1 MATEIIG
8 TGNYPTDAKTG
19 LTLPLT
25 KFLGSQDL
33 ARQRAE
39 VGFELEVIAKKVDRF
54 GWDRDRGTPAHDRLM
69 IDWMDALQ
77 DFPVDEVR
85 NACRMAISETPS
97 KTPNEGHI
105 KAIILRERSKAVARQ
120 RMPQIQ
126 KRREHAE

>member
-1 MATEIIG
+1 MATEISS
-8 TGNYPTDAKTG
+8 TRQYPTDAKTG

-25 KFLGSQDL
+25 RFLGSQDL

-54 GWDRDRGTPAHDRLM
+54 RWDRDRGTPTHDRLM

-77 DFPVDEVR
+77 DFPIDEVR
-85 NACRMAISETPS
+85 AACRMAIVETPS

-105 KAIILRERSKAVARQ
+105 RGIIMRERGKFVARN
-120 RMPQIQ
+120 RT
-126 KRREHAE
+126 